1 MITILSPAKKLSK
14 DCFEH
19 EYDSTQPEH
28 LKYSEKLISILKSF
42 EPPTLMEVM
51 GISENLSLLNW
62 ERFQNWET
70 PFSSNNSRQAI
81 FTFQGDTY
89 AGLDADTLSENE
101 ILFAQKHSRI
111 LSGLYG
117 LLKPLDLIMPYRLEM
132 GTKLKN
138 DSGENLYAFWG
149 DELSKSLS
157 LELKSHDEKFIVNCA
172 SVEYFKSVNN
182 EALTTEIISP
192 IFKEIKNG
200 KVRIISI
207 FAKKARGMMAR
218 FIIKNQINNPNDIL
232 HFNYGGYTYDKS
244 LSSIKSP
251 VFTRQQP

>member
-1 MITILSPAKKLSK
+1 MITVLSPAKKLSK
-14 DCFEH
+14 DCFGH
-19 EYDSTQPEH
+19 DFNSTQPDH
-28 LKYSEKLISILKSF
+28 LNYSERLVSILKSF
-42 EPPTLMEVM
+42 EPPTLMDVM

-62 ERFQNWET
+62 ERFQNWKT

-89 AGLDADTLSENE
+89 TGLDADTLSENE
-101 ILFAQKHSRI
+101 VLFAQNHTRI

-117 LLKPLDLIMPYRLEM
+117 VLKPLDLIMPYRLEM

-138 DSGENLYAFWG
+138 ANGDNLYEFWG
-149 DELSKSLS
+149 EKLSKSLS
-157 LELKSHDEKFIVNCA
+157 SELESHNQKFLVNCA

-182 EALTTEIISP
+182 KALAVEIITP

-218 FIIKNQINNPNDIL
+218 YIIKNQINDPNDIL
-232 HFNYGGYTYDKS
+232 HFDDGGYSYDKS
-244 LSSIKSP
+244 ASSINSP

>member
-1 MITILSPAKKLSK
+1 MITVLSPAKKLSK
-14 DCFEH
+14 NCFGH
-19 EYDSTQPEH
+19 DFNSTQPDY
-28 LKYSEKLISILKSF
+28 LNQSDKLASILKSF
-42 EPPTLMEVM
+42 DPPTLMDVM

-81 FTFQGDTY
+81 FTFEGDTY
-89 AGLDADTLSENE
+89 TGLDADSLSESE
-101 ILFAQKHSRI
+101 VLFAQDHTRI

-117 LLKPLDLIMPYRLEM
+117 ILKPLDLIMPYRLEM

-138 DSGENLYAFWG
+138 GKGDNLYEFWG
-149 DELSKSLS
+149 EKLSKSLS
-157 LELKSHDEKFIVNCA
+157 LELESHVEKFVVNCA

-182 EALTTEIISP
+182 KALSAEIITP

-232 HFNYGGYTYDKS
+232 HFDFGGYSYDKS
-244 LSSIKSP
+244 LSSINSP

>member
-14 DCFEH
+14 DCFGH
-19 EYDSTQPEH
+19 DFSFTQPEH
-28 LKYSEKLISILKSF
+28 LMYSEKLISILKSF
-42 EPPTLMEVM
+42 EPPILMDVM
-51 GISENLSLLNW
+51 GLSENLSLLNW

-70 PFSSNNSRQAI
+70 PFSNNNSRQAI

-89 AGLDADTLSENE
+89 SGLDADTLSENE
-101 ILFAQKHSRI
+101 ILFAQDHSRI

-138 DSGENLYAFWG
+138 DNGDNLYHFWG
-149 DELSKSLS
+149 DELSKSLNF
-157 LELKSHDEKFIVNCA
+157 ELKSHNEKFIINCA
-172 SVEYFKSVNN
+172 SVEYFKSINN
-182 EALTTEIISP
+182 KALSAEIINP

-218 FIIKNQINNPNDIL
+218 FIIKNQINDPNEIL
-232 HFNYGGYTYDKS
+232 DFNYGGYSYDKS
-244 LSSIKSP
+244 LSDLNSP

>member
-1 MITILSPAKKLSK
+1 MITLLSPAKKLSK
-14 DCFEH
+14 DCFSH
-19 EYDSTQPEH
+19 DFNSSQPEFLNH
-28 LKYSEKLISILKSF
+28 SEKLISILKSF
-42 EPPTLMEVM
+42 EPPILMDVM

-62 ERFQNWET
+62 ERFQSWQT
-70 PFSSNNSRQAI
+70 PFLNNSSRQAI

-89 AGLDADTLSENE
+89 TGLDADSLSEKQ
-101 ILFAQKHSRI
+101 ILFAQDHSRI

-138 DSGENLYAFWG
+138 DSGENLYKFWG
-149 DELSKSLS
+149 NELSKSLS
-157 LELKSHDEKFIVNCA
+157 IELENHNEKYIINCA

-182 EALTTEIISP
+182 EALVAEIITP

-218 FIIKNQINNPNDIL
+218 FIIKNQINNPNDIMD
-232 HFNYGGYTYDKS
+232 FNYGGYSYDKT
-244 LSSIKSP
+244 LSSYNSP
-251 VFTRQQP
+251 VFTRIQP